1 MQYDPCPE
9 TLAGGEGALGDRV
22 ELGRPCIGQVHKV
35 GLGISSKSRR
45 RILAFVSSSSL
56 FSVPFLEKT
65 GVDSRGG
72 SRTTFDLIG
81 PSRQLSCRKVASVD
95 ELRQRVF
102 CEAAEKSASA
112 FAALR
117 RVELE
122 PWQTGAFGMEVR

>member
-1 MQYDPCPE
+1 MREFSEQVAAA
-9 TLAGGEGALGDRV
+9 TLSLRLF
-22 ELGRPCIGQVHKV
+22 EL
-35 GLGISSKSRR
+35 SFSR
-45 RILAFVSSSSL
+45 SL
-56 FSVPFLEKT
+56 FLEKT

-95 ELRQRVF
+95 ELRQLVF